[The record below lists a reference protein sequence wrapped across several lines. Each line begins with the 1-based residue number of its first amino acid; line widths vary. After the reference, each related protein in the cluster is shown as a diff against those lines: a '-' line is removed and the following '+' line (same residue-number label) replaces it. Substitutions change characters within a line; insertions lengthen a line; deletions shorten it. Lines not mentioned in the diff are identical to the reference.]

1 MGIGYGT
8 NWNNNQLR
16 EYTQAYR
23 DLTDNDPQTN
33 SYMNFFPPTTSE
45 SELDKSS
52 LHNMPRWALPALHGR
67 CLRRR
72 FPLSFRH
79 LAQRVDGR
87 GSDNAAGPLRPA
99 TRIRAKLGIQFLT
112 SHPFTFHRH
121 EETVYN
127 NPMRAG
133 RHVRH
138 GQERGQA
145 QRA

>member
-45 SELDKSS
+45 SELDKSWLTNLMRS
-52 LHNMPRWALPALHGR
+52 
-67 CLRRR
+67 RR